1 LFLLLSLPQLT
12 LLPLQLPLPTQLVP
26 PLPPAL
32 PLLLP
37 LTPLHP
43 LPATQKSN
51 HFVIHEKAA
60 SGRLFC
66 VCCYLVVWLFGCWR
80 SYGP

>member
-12 LLPLQLPLPTQLVP
+12 LLPLQLLLPTQLVP

-32 PLLLP
+32 LLL
-37 LTPLHP
+37 LQRTQLHP
-43 LPATQKSN
+43 LPATPRSN
-51 HFVIHEKAA
+51 HFVIHKKAA

-66 VCCYLVVWLFGCWR
+66 ACC
-80 SYGP
+80 